1 MGKIPNEVMEQ
12 LRKAESVEELSKMLK
27 ENGIE
32 EDMEKTRKLY
42 DALTA
47 QGEISD
53 EELEEVAAGIY
64 RKRW

>member
-1 MGKIPNEVMEQ
+1 M
-12 LRKAESVEELSKMLK
+12 EELSKMLK